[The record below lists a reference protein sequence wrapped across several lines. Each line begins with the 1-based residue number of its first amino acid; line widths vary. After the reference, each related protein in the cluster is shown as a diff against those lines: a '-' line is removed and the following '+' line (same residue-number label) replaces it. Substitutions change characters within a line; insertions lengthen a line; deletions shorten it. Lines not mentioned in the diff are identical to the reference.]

1 MLKITEKRL
10 LKYNLLLQIT
20 EKRLQNAPLQ
30 NAPNY
35 GNLLLSIFFK
45 KVFSEYHFFQ
55 ELQSTD

>member
-1 MLKITEKRL
+1 MLKITEKGL

-20 EKRLQNAPLQ
+20 EKRLQNATLQ

-45 KVFSEYHFFQ
+45 KVFSEYHFF
-55 ELQSTD
+55 